1 MRIRLPSG
9 VSFRDDLRLM
19 VWQPHG
25 ILDEPQV
32 EKVISALERAEDE
45 AEHPF
50 NRYTD
55 LSKIDAI
62 DLDFGYIFRISLY
75 RRLVYAK
82 RSPVKSAFYVTNKA
96 TSHIAS
102 THAMLTNHSPLSV
115 KLFTELEA
123 AAKWLGVAV
132 DDLRIAPAKRP
143 RVSERRSQVPKSRSR
158 IAAGG

>member
-62 DLDFGYIFRISLY
+62 DLDFKYIFRISLY

-82 RSPVKSAFYVTNKA
+82 RPPVKSAFYVTNNR

-102 THAMLTNHSPLSV
+102 THAMLTHQSPLSA
-115 KLFTELEA
+115 KLFTEWEP
-123 AAKWLGVAV
+123 AAKWLEVSV
-132 DDLRIAPAKRP
+132 EDLRVAPPTRP
-143 RVSERRSQVPKSRSR
+143 RISE
-158 IAAGG
+158 